1 MYRGPTGISTN
12 VHLLS
17 LPDALPIGVRRFRG
31 SWIRCRGL
39 SWGRAGAGAWRPGW
53 TREVAARGCAAP
65 MAPAIIRGSPEGFRR
80 LARPSRGSTPPRGA
94 SKPTE
99 IPMPSVKVRENEP
112 FEFALRRFK
121 RTCEKAGVLAETRKR
136 EYYEKPTQERK
147 RKAAAAVKRQA
158 RRTSRDVTKRQRL
171 Y

>member
-1 MYRGPTGISTN
+1 LA
-12 VHLLS
+12 VH
-17 LPDALPIGVRRFRG
+17 GVGEQAR
-31 SWIRCRGL
+31 
-39 SWGRAGAGAWRPGW
+39 GAGQGRVVDGHAGL
-53 TREVAARGCAAP
+53 VAARFDAEDLHGGGGGGLRRCE
-65 MAPAIIRGSPEGFRR
+65 SDSYHTR
-80 LARPSRGSTPPRGA
+80 LARSGDQAEANLPVAPAPARRPDDPR
-94 SKPTE
+94 TE

-158 RRTSRDVTKRQRL
+158 RRVARDVTKRQRL